1 MGCADSGRVIFCTA
15 TGAHLVTAFAR
26 KSRIGA
32 TAVAVA
38 PIRASFAMEALSL
51 LILIVLLG
59 LLPGAAWMPA
69 T

>member
-1 MGCADSGRVIFCTA
+1 M
-15 TGAHLVTAFAR
+15 TAFAR
-26 KSRIGA
+26 KSRIGD

-38 PIRASFAMEALSL
+38 PIRAPFAMETLSV